1 METMSLMWTSK
12 KSHNKLNIRNNIKIK
27 EVNLKMKMNAN
38 MDVNT
43 TLKEE
48 VKDVQQFNQEV
59 FKTKKNKW
67 RYFMIKKKI
76 KN

>member
-1 METMSLMWTSK
+1 METTSLMWTSK

-48 VKDVQQFNQEV
+48 VKDVQQFSQEA
-59 FKTKKNKW
+59 FKTNKNKW

>member
-1 METMSLMWTSK
+1 METTSLMWTSK

>member
-1 METMSLMWTSK
+1 MWTSK

-48 VKDVQQFNQEV
+48 VKDVQQFSQEV